1 MARDYTKYNVE
12 GLGGNLNKRQLVY
25 TVVKDWV
32 NKNNPSFD
40 AIQKAF
46 PAEAQGSKGFIMKAS
61 EVKDAKIFNIQEPLS
76 IKNGTQ
82 VVVSNQWGTKNIAT
96 FLELAE
102 KLGYNATAVGSE
114 NNEAEVKE
122 ITPSSNLTVEQI
134 AKFKKQEAEIEG
146 DYKENSW
153 EASSL
158 YDDLLEAGDTAWA
171 DQILQKIAAAAE
183 DFLDIEAVCDKLK
196 ERNENDRFLATAKKA
211 EAMAKDTADMMSLA
225 GLVSDT
231 DKDWAIELYKKAE
244 DKAESS
250 SDILRIADEVK
261 EIDKDWLIKLYQKA
275 ETLVRSY
282 RNCVYFA
289 DKVKEF
295 DKDLVIRLYQKAEQ
309 KADNSQDLK
318 ALADLV
324 FPFVDK
330 DWAIKLLEKATEK
343 AEDFYDFLLI
353 GDVYGKADG
362 IADKDKAK
370 TFFEKAIPL
379 IDCQV
384 YREQLL
390 ESAQKCLGNED
401 AFTKKIVQ
409 LIDNVDNVE
418 IEISGR
424 IPNYFFGAVREEYLE
439 ELQTALDC
447 ASEDIEEIGDVIK
460 ALFHT
465 TLDNFFENHLETLK
479 SNFDMEIIAEKCPK
493 IMEII
498 QMVEDDEMGGH
509 YRFYEWFLDDPS
521 HDLEVIEDDA
531 YITITVNEEIVVE
544 KQELKKFLGETDF
557 PDYKDA
563 KTTAIVTALLDA
575 NKETYG
581 IDYDVLEEDIGIGVS
596 KNGVKQF
603 HHWMEHENFKEFK
616 SRKNNVTICHDNITV
631 FNFGFETENFD
642 LAKLIFLGYSNMA
655 DFRHSGREYVGSYLA
670 YDSKV
675 LDCDTDWIRDKGIEL
690 MYEPNFQSLKYLIDG

>member
-1 MARDYTKYNVE
+1 MAKDYTKYNVSGVGENFNKSRLVQAIVKDYIAKNSPNWETLQTDFPNNLQGTKGVIAKKSDVEKEKDYYMDAPFALPDGTEVVTCRQWGKDNIINFIAQAKTLGYSISSDAEVE
-12 GLGGNLNKRQLVY
+12 GLG
-25 TVVKDWV
+25 
-32 NKNNPSFD
+32 
-40 AIQKAF
+40 
-46 PAEAQGSKGFIMKAS
+46 
-61 EVKDAKIFNIQEPLS
+61 EV
-76 IKNGTQ
+76 
-82 VVVSNQWGTKNIAT
+82 
-96 FLELAE
+96 
-102 KLGYNATAVGSE
+102 
-114 NNEAEVKE
+114 
-122 ITPSSNLTVEQI
+122 TPSSDLTAEQI
-134 AKFKKQEAEIEG
+134 AEFKKQEAKIKG

-183 DFLDIEAVCDKLK
+183 DFFDINAVCDKLK
-196 ERNENDRFLATAKKA
+196 ERNETDRFLATAKKA
-211 EAMAKDTADMMSLA
+211 EAMAEDTADMMSLA
-225 GLVSDT
+225 ELVSDT

-282 RNCVYFA
+282 RDCVYFA

-309 KADNSQDLK
+309 KADNSQDLR

-324 FPFVDK
+324 FSFADK
-330 DWAIKLLEKATEK
+330 DWAIKLLEKAEEK
-343 AEDFYDFLLI
+343 AKEFHDFLLI

-362 IADKDKAK
+362 LADKDKAR
-370 TFFEKAIPL
+370 TSFEKAIPL

-390 ESAQKCLGNED
+390 ESAQECLGNED
-401 AFTKKIVQ
+401 AFTKKVVQ

-424 IPNYFFGAVREEYLE
+424 IPNYFFGAVREEYLA

-465 TLDNFFENHLETLK
+465 TLDGFENQLEVFK
-479 SNFDMEIIAEKCPK
+479 SNFDMDIIAEKCPNM
-493 IMEII
+493 MEII
-498 QMVEDDEMGGH
+498 QMVEDDEMGH
-509 YRFYEWFLDDPS
+509 YRFYEWFLDDPR

-531 YITITVNEEIVVE
+531 YITITVNDEIVVE

-557 PDYKDA
+557 PDYEDA
-563 KTTAIVTALLDA
+563 KTTAIVTAFLDA

-581 IDYDVLEEDIGIGVS
+581 IDYDNLEEDIGIGVS
-596 KNGVKQF
+596 KNGVKQL

-616 SRKNNVTICHDNITV
+616 SRENQVTICHDNISV
-631 FNFGFETENFD
+631 FDFNFETENFD
-642 LAKLIFLGYSNMA
+642 LAKLIFLGYSNMD
-655 DFRHSGREYVGSYLA
+655 DFRKSGPEYVGSYLV
-670 YDSKV
+670 YDSEV
-675 LDCDTDWIRDKGIEL
+675 FDFDRDVIRDKGIEL
-690 MYEPNFQSLKYLIDG
+690 EYEPDFQSLMFLIEG